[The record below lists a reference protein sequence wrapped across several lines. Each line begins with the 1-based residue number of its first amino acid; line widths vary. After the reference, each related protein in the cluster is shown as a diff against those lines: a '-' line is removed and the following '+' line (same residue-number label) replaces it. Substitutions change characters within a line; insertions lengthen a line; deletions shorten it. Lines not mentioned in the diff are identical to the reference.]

1 MKHDDLLDKV
11 INPIHVQSYE
21 LGPHKRKVIFL
32 PKPSVFDNS
41 NTKIVWVLASLV
53 IGVSLTSS
61 AIDLSKS
68 IFTFSK
74 SKIVAFAN
82 KGDVILVDNTS
93 QDQNPLGSDDVP
105 LAEATS
111 SKPVVGSYF
120 QNDKNTIEPKI
131 TALSYLVADIDKN
144 IIIKEKSSELILPIA
159 SISKIITALV
169 AKEYLKLH
177 DYVVVTRSSV
187 DTYGTF
193 GGLKVGE
200 KILITDLLYPLLIES
215 SNDAAEVL
223 AYGLGREEFIDRMNI
238 KAKELGLYDTS
249 FDDPSGLSE
258 NNVST
263 AKDLL
268 TLARYVTSEKPDI
281 WDITR
286 IRQYS
291 ILKHSWTNGN
301 RLVLKQSFV
310 GGKNGYTEEANRTTI
325 SIFEVSVLNE
335 DTKIRESK
343 RIAIILLKS
352 ADRDSDINKLLR
364 YVENNIRYTEQQ
376 GSIEDFK

>member
-1 MKHDDLLDKV
+1 MKHDDLLNKT
-11 INPIHVQSYE
+11 INSIHIQSYE

-32 PKPSVFDNS
+32 PKPSIFDNA
-41 NTKIVWVLASLV
+41 NTRIVWVVASLI
-53 IGVSLTSS
+53 IGVSLASS
-61 AIDLSKS
+61 VINWSYEAFD
-68 IFTFSK
+68 FGK
-74 SKIVAFAN
+74 SKIVAFAT
-82 KGDVILVDNTS
+82 KSDVIEIDNTI
-93 QDQNPLGSDDVP
+93 QDQNPRGSDDVP
-105 LAEATS
+105 LYSATT
-111 SKPVVGSYF
+111 SKSIVGNYF
-120 QNDKNTIEPKI
+120 VNSKNIVEPKI
-131 TALSYLVADIDKN
+131 SALSYLVADIDQN
-144 IIIKEKSSELILPIA
+144 IVIKEKSPDLILPIA

-177 DYVVVTRSSV
+177 DYVTVTRSSV
-187 DTYGTF
+187 ETYGTF

-223 AYGLGREEFIDRMNI
+223 AYGLGREDFIDKMNI
-238 KAKELGLYDTS
+238 KAKELDLNNTS

-268 TLARYVTSEKPDI
+268 TLARYITNEKPEV

-301 RLVLKQSFV
+301 RLVFRQSFV
-310 GGKNGYTEEANRTTI
+310 GGKNGYTEEANRTTV
-325 SIFEVSVLNE
+325 SIFEVQVFNE
-335 DTKIRESK
+335 DTKKKETK
-343 RIAIILLKS
+343 RIAVILLKS
-352 ADRDSDINKLLR
+352 ADRDSDIDKLLR